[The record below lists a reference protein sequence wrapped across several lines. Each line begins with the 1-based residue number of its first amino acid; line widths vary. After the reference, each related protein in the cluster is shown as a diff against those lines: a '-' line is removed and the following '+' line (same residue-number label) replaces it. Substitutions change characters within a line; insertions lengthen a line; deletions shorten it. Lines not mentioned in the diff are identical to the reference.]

1 MMSSRHRR
9 WNDVKALFQQ
19 AIELGPDER
28 DAFLTRACAEDAELR
43 SEVESLLAS
52 HADER
57 PFLEASPVGG
67 AARVLA
73 AVLAEPEE
81 PSAELEP
88 GSRIGQ
94 YEVLERLG
102 TGGMGEV
109 YRARDARLDRFV
121 ALKIVHDSATG
132 GSGDRVLHEARAAS
146 ALNHP
151 NICTIYEVGEFEGRP
166 FLAMEYIAGQ
176 TLSRVIPPDGLRA
189 DDVVRYGVQIAD
201 ALAHAHEHGVIHRD
215 LKGANV
221 VVTPQGR
228 AKVLDFGLAKR
239 AAGIDMSPLSGTST
253 QTGRLSGTP
262 AFMAPELLRGQNAD
276 ARSDIWALG
285 VLLYEM
291 ASGRRPFPGDTPFE
305 VTSAILNDSPPVLPS
320 SVPARLRSVIF
331 RCLARDPDGRFQRA
345 SDLVAALQTTR
356 PATPLAA
363 FRMMGI
369 SRRALLGVGAAA
381 ALSVLAY
388 LAYRPHEATS
398 VAVLRFKVLSD
409 APEFGFLG
417 IGVPDTIMSRLALV
431 NGLRV
436 RAVFASEK
444 ESGDP
449 LGVGRAHGVDYVLTG
464 TIQKESDQIRITPQ
478 LVRVADGV
486 AIWTRAY
493 TLSSTALFALQD
505 EIARG
510 VVQALPVRMTS
521 EDRARVYR
529 QYTKDPDAYAS
540 YVRGRAELVRNDRSS
555 TVAAVESFQA
565 ALARDPDY
573 VLAHAGLAMASAK
586 MRLFFAQEAEVAT
599 WHARAHQ
606 AAQRA
611 LQLNPDLAETR
622 EALAAVYRSTE
633 FNWAA
638 AVEESARALR
648 LNPNLDQPHLYRA
661 SAFSH
666 LGLLDRAQS
675 EARTAREINS
685 ANVSEPLRVQGVTAM
700 FAGRF
705 ADAVRIL
712 EEARTASGNTTD
724 WNLANAY
731 YYAGRQTDT
740 EAMLRTLT
748 DSARSQRRAQATLAS
763 FLAARNEATEAREL
777 IRVVTRASY
786 KEHHVAYAL
795 GAAHAQLGM
804 PTEALEWLTVA
815 RSTGFPCYPW
825 FERDPLLAPLK
836 QNAAFRQFLDELKQ
850 SWEMTKALYE
860 TER

>member
-1 MMSSRHRR
+1 MMSSEHRR
-9 WNDVKALFQQ
+9 WDDVKALFQQ
-19 AIELGPDER
+19 AIDLPADER
-28 DAFLTRACAEDAELR
+28 DAFLTRACGEDAELR
-43 SEVESLLAS
+43 SEVQSLLAS
-52 HADER
+52 HDDER
-57 PFLEASPVGG
+57 PFLEASPVPG
-67 AARVLA
+67 AAHVFA
-73 AVLAEPEE
+73 AALDDGDKRSSEI
-81 PSAELEP
+81 EP

-94 YEVLERLG
+94 YEVLECLG

-109 YRARDARLDRFV
+109 YRARDTRLDRFV
-121 ALKIVHDSATG
+121 ALKIVHDSAT
-132 GSGDRVLHEARAAS
+132 SRSTDRVLREARAAS

-176 TLSRVIPPDGLRA
+176 ALSTIIPPDGLRA
-189 DDVVRYGVQIAD
+189 EDIVAYGVQIAE

-221 VVTPQGR
+221 VITPQGR

-239 AAGIDMSPLSGTST
+239 VAGAGVSPLSGTLT
-253 QTGRLSGTP
+253 QAGTIAGTP
-262 AFMAPELLRGQNAD
+262 AFMAPELLRDQQAD

-291 ASGRRPFPGDTPFE
+291 ASGQRPFLGDTPFE
-305 VTSAILNDSPPVLPS
+305 VTSAILKDTPPPLPPG
-320 SVPARLRSVIF
+320 VPAALRSAIF
-331 RCLARDPDGRFQRA
+331 RCLARDPDDRFQRV
-345 SDLVAALQTTR
+345 SDLVAALQTGH
-356 PATPLAA
+356 PSTPIAA
-363 FRMMGI
+363 FRTNRI

-381 ALSVLAY
+381 LLSVLSY
-388 LAYRPHEATS
+388 LAYVALQPEGTS
-398 VAVLRFKVLSD
+398 VGVLRFKVLSG
-409 APEFGFLG
+409 APEFAFLG

-436 RAVFASEK
+436 RAVLAK

-449 LGVGRAHGVDYVLTG
+449 HDEGKGLGVEYVLTG
-464 TIQKESDQIRITPQ
+464 TIQKSSDQIRITPQ

-486 AIWTRAY
+486 AIGTRAY
-493 TLSSTALFALQD
+493 TVPSTDLLALQD

-510 VVQALPVRMTS
+510 VVDALPVRMTS

-529 QYTKDPDAYAS
+529 RYTHDPEAYAL
-540 YVRGRAELVRNDRSS
+540 YVRGRAELVRKDS

-565 ALARDPDY
+565 AITLDQDY

-586 MRLFFAQEAEVAT
+586 MRLFFATEAEVAT

-611 LQLNPDLAETR
+611 LQLNPDVAETR

-633 FNWAA
+633 FDWPATL
-638 AVEESARALR
+638 EESARALR
-648 LNPNLDQPHLYRA
+648 LNPNLDQPHVYRA

-675 EARTAREINS
+675 EARAAQDNNP

-705 ADAVRIL
+705 DDAVRLL
-712 EEARTASGNTTD
+712 EEAGGSAAE
-724 WNLANAY
+724 WNLAYAY
-731 YYAGRQTDT
+731 YYAGRQADA
-740 EAMLRTLT
+740 EAMLRTMSG
-748 DSARSQRRAQATLAS
+748 SARNQRRAQATLAS
-763 FLAARNEATEAREL
+763 FLAARRQGSEAKEL
-777 IRVVTRASY
+777 IRVVTGASY
-786 KEHHVAYAL
+786 KEHHVAYAV
-795 GAAHAQLGM
+795 GAAYAQLRM
-804 PTEALEWLTVA
+804 STEALQWLMEA
-815 RSTGFPCYPW
+815 RSTGFKCYPW

-836 QNAAFRQFLDELKQ
+836 NDPGFRQFLDEFKH
-850 SWEMTKALYE
+850 SWGTMKAQYE

>member
-1 MMSSRHRR
+1 MSSEHQR
-9 WNDVKALFQQ
+9 WDDVKALFQQ
-19 AIELGPDER
+19 AIELAPDER
-28 DAFLTRACAEDAELR
+28 DAFLTRACRDDSGLR
-43 SEVESLLAS
+43 AEVESLLAS

-81 PSAELEP
+81 PSPELER

-102 TGGMGEV
+102 TGGMGDV
-109 YRARDARLDRFV
+109 YRARDTRLDRFV

-132 GSGDRVLHEARAAS
+132 GSGDRVLREARAAS

-189 DDVVRYGVQIAD
+189 DDVVTYGVQIAD
-201 ALAHAHEHGVIHRD
+201 ALAHAHEHGVVHRD

-239 AAGIDMSPLSGTST
+239 VAGGGVSPLSGTLT
-253 QTGRLSGTP
+253 QAGTISGTP
-262 AFMAPELLRGQNAD
+262 AFMAPELLRGQDAD
-276 ARSDIWALG
+276 ARSDVWALG

-291 ASGRRPFPGDTPFE
+291 ASGRRPFLGDTPFE
-305 VTSAILNDSPPVLPS
+305 VTSAILKDSPPVLPS
-320 SVPARLRSVIF
+320 SVPARLRSIIF

-345 SDLVAALQTTR
+345 SDLVAALHIR
-356 PATPLAA
+356 HPATPLAA
-363 FRMMGI
+363 FRTIGL
-369 SRRALLGVGAAA
+369 SRRALVGVGAAA

-388 LAYRPHEATS
+388 LVYRPQSPEATS
-398 VAVLRFKVLSD
+398 VAVMRFKMLSG

-436 RAVFASEK
+436 RAVLASQK

-449 LGVGRAHGVDYVLTG
+449 PDVGRAHGVDYVLTG

-493 TLSSTALFALQD
+493 TLSSTDLFALQD

-510 VVQALPVRMTS
+510 VVEALPVRMTS

-540 YVRGRAELVRNDRSS
+540 YVRGRAELVRNNRSS

-565 ALARDPDY
+565 ALARDRDY

-586 MRLFFAQEAEVAT
+586 MGLFFALEAEVAP

-622 EALAAVYRSTE
+622 EALAAVYRSAE

-638 AVEESARALR
+638 VVEESARALR

-675 EARTAREINS
+675 EARAAQDINPD
-685 ANVSEPLRVQGVTAM
+685 NVSEPLRVQGVTAM

-705 ADAVRIL
+705 DDAVRLL
-712 EEARTASGNTTD
+712 EGARTAPTD

-731 YYAGRQTDT
+731 YYAGRRTDA

-763 FLAARNEATEAREL
+763 FLAARNEANEAREL
-777 IRVVTRASY
+777 IRVVTGSSY

-804 PTEALEWLTVA
+804 PSEALEWLTVA

-850 SWEMTKALYE
+850 SWKMTKALYE
-860 TER
+860 MER